1 MVAPLVALGAALAAV
16 AATVMALIPDSIEKI
31 SKEEFI
37 RLFAGNVSEAEGAA
51 IKEAFLKMGLDID
64 PESGINEEA
73 ITKAINAG
81 PLAGTG
87 IELTNIFNRESIKRD
102 LKRLALVHAAQN
114 FGITL
119 TSTDTESVIE
129 AVKAYAA
136 EIVREEIAMGG
147 DLVDAAPDLVA
158 IVKMID
164 AARKGYKNEAGE
176 VVDKKPLLMS
186 DAAIN
191 NRERQAKY
199 RANHTRRWIDR

>member
-1 MVAPLVALGAALAAV
+1 M
-16 AATVMALIPDSIEKI
+16 
-31 SKEEFI
+31 
-37 RLFAGNVSEAEGAA
+37 NVSEAEGAA